1 MCSAIMDIIVCQ
13 KVKNTEKSPSPFIN
27 VDTIIVLF
35 SSAYSYFFCYNID
48 KGGRRDILGL
58 FKIFAATFPYVV
70 LIILFFV
77 GVTLPGAEIGL
88 KALFNPKVKSS
99 SCSITI
105 SNFRI

>member
-1 MCSAIMDIIVCQ
+1 MCSTIMDIIVWQ

-58 FKIFAATFPYVV
+58 FEIFATYYVHDC
-70 LIILFFV
+70 
-77 GVTLPGAEIGL
+77 
-88 KALFNPKVKSS
+88 SS
-99 SCSITI
+99 SSSSS
-105 SNFRI
+105 SNRYLLWIAH